1 MYLTFVTNLASQNT
15 FSKISDHNK
24 NASTTLES
32 GTTGVDVEISLKEKS
47 ELYGMCL

>member
-24 NASTTLES
+24 NVSTTLES
-32 GTTGVDVEISLKEKS
+32 GTTGGSLEISLKEKS
-47 ELYGMCL
+47 ESHGMYL